1 MTVRQDIRLPM
12 RNRLAWLALAGAL
25 VIATTPVWRLWV
37 FGFNPTLDEL
47 LQLSIC
53 SGRLKQ

>member
-1 MTVRQDIRLPM
+1 MTARQDIRLPM

-37 FGFNPTLDEL
+37 FGFSPTVDEL

-53 SGRLKQ
+53 GGRLKQ

>member
-1 MTVRQDIRLPM
+1 MRL
-12 RNRLAWLALAGAL
+12 RTGIAWVFFALALLFETA
-25 VIATTPVWRLWV
+25 PVWRLQV

-53 SGRLKQ
+53 GGTLKK

>member
-1 MTVRQDIRLPM
+1 MTLRQDIRSPM
-12 RNRLAWLALAGAL
+12 RSRLAWLALVGAL

-37 FGFNPTLDEL
+37 FGFNPTVDEL

-53 SGRLKQ
+53 GGRLKQ